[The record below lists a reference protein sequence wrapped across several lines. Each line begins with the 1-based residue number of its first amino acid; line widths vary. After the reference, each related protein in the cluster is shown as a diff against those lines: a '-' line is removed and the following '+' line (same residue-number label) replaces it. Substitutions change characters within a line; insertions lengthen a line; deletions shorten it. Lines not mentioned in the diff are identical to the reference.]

1 MKDFQPH
8 KSCLFVLQ
16 NVRDIFTS
24 ATSFTRK
31 DLRFFLFSIVFIRYF
46 CFTFSAAYFEGPTPP
61 PLRNGLEAADAL
73 TDNGHG
79 LPPGY
84 AVGLEWG
91 SRMRTTPPPE
101 MPPPHRR
108 YGNPRNLWVVDA
120 PPHQAFPSSLAPP
133 SLGCWAS
140 PLITRPNC
148 PLFWAQYGSPKVSQ
162 LDGDQYRLWLSTGGM
177 PPAPCAVFL
186 ALPIFTH
193 RNFLWRR
200 RVFPLSPPESSPGF
214 IFGGSYQAF
223 SGWPI
228 QILTA
233 LNYHQIE
240 LLDQMFVVYLRFSTK
255 VPFLPKMEN
264 LCRKNVKSIKFFLLF
279 LWFMVNLG
287 GRLYVWEF

>member
-61 PLRNGLEAADAL
+61 PLRNGLDAADAL

-101 MPPPHRR
+101 MPPPTGGTGIPAT
-108 YGNPRNLWVVDA
+108 YGWWT
-120 PPHQAFPSSLAPP
+120 PPPTRLSRPALPP
-133 SLGCWAS
+133 
-140 PLITRPNC
+140 PLI
-148 PLFWAQYGSPKVSQ
+148 
-162 LDGDQYRLWLSTGGM
+162 RLLGQSINYPSKSSSILG
-177 PPAPCAVFL
+177 PVRL
-186 ALPIFTH
+186 
-193 RNFLWRR
+193 
-200 RVFPLSPPESSPGF
+200 PESESAGR
-214 IFGGSYQAF
+214 GSVQVVVEHRWNAPSTLCCF
-223 SGWPI
+223 SCP
-228 QILTA
+228 A
-233 LNYHQIE
+233 NFHA
-240 LLDQMFVVYLRFSTK
+240 
-255 VPFLPKMEN
+255 
-264 LCRKNVKSIKFFLLF
+264 
-279 LWFMVNLG
+279 
-287 GRLYVWEF
+287 